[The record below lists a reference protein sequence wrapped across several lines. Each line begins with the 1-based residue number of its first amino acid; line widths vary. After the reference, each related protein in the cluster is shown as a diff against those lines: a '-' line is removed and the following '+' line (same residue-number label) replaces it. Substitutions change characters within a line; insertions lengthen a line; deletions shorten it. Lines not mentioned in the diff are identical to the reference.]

1 MDIKQ
6 FWFTCKRYDSIL
18 EIKKLALKKFW
29 FTCKRSDSILR
40 TKNWLSGYSDMEP
53 QKIIIHR
60 TPDSFNHRIPCN
72 DWKKLW
78 GNLFRNDSELM
89 QTQSVTSL
97 LLMLMVDHN
106 KNIVIK
112 ISVLK
117 WYACVCVCVCCHE
130 IAWFEMNQV
139 SFIVSKYLTTYLLKM
154 KLL

>member
-1 MDIKQ
+1 MDY
-6 FWFTCKRYDSIL
+6 TSN
-18 EIKKLALKKFW
+18 KKLALKKFW

-60 TPDSFNHRIPCN
+60 TPDSFNHRIPWN

-89 QTQSVTSL
+89 QTQRVTSL
-97 LLMLMVDHN
+97 LLMLVVDHN

-117 WYACVCVCVCCHE
+117 WYACVCVV
-130 IAWFEMNQV
+130 
-139 SFIVSKYLTTYLLKM
+139 M
-154 KLL
+154 KLHDLRWIKFHSLSPNILLLIC

>member
-1 MDIKQ
+1 MDYTEMDIKQ
-6 FWFTCKRYDSIL
+6 
-18 EIKKLALKKFW
+18 FW

-60 TPDSFNHRIPCN
+60 TPDSFSHRIPCN

-89 QTQSVTSL
+89 QTQRVTSL
-97 LLMLMVDHN
+97 LLMLVVDHN

-117 WYACVCVCVCCHE
+117 WYACVCVCCHE